1 MNAFRF
7 SSKTLVRHMVSLGAV
22 IVLATAALA
31 GCAGQEPS
39 TESGTAQ
46 PSPAATPPLDPGS
59 ASEYDGCDPT
69 QGPHASN
76 DPVAGGVLHPEFY
89 AEIRDLGK
97 REHAMG
103 EATSNE
109 EGLPATYT
117 AVANDVEIAI
127 AARFCLTTEDLH
139 LLNFVRHC
147 VGDTIQPGDVYNLD
161 PYTIATVGQ
170 SVNGLCNNTPTF
182 TLPER

>member
-1 MNAFRF
+1 MN
-7 SSKTLVRHMVSLGAV
+7 
-22 IVLATAALA
+22 
-31 GCAGQEPS
+31 
-39 TESGTAQ
+39 
-46 PSPAATPPLDPGS
+46 D
-59 ASEYDGCDPT
+59 
-69 QGPHASN
+69 
-76 DPVAGGVLHPEFY
+76 
-89 AEIRDLGK
+89 
-97 REHAMG
+97 
-103 EATSNE
+103 

-147 VGDTIQPGDVYNLD
+147 VGDTIQPGDVFNLD

-170 SVNGLCNNTPTF
+170 SVNGVCDNTPTF